1 MRVTPAMAD
10 WMVSS
15 SHTLPLTVLLG
26 RFLAALEM
34 TMRGRRPCEGSA
46 FLHDRCVAP

>member
-26 RFLAALEM
+26 RFLATLEM
-34 TMRGRRPCEGSA
+34 TMRGKTLRRGGVFA
-46 FLHDRCVAP
+46 